1 MINLLAMAAQAAEK
15 AAQPA
20 AHSEWL
26 GPYLAVA
33 IGFGMAIAV
42 FGGAFGQG
50 RAVAASVEAT
60 ARQPEAGGRIFLA
73 MILGLGFIES
83 LVLFALYVMA
93 FTLNPHLTNLLGH

>member
-1 MINLLAMAAQAAEK
+1 MLNLLAMAAQAAD
-15 AAQPA
+15 AAKGAESPWSA
-20 AHSEWL
+20 
-26 GPYLAVA
+26 PFLALA

-83 LVLFALYVMA
+83 LVLFALFVMA
-93 FTLNPHLTNLLGH
+93 FTLDPHLKHIIGG